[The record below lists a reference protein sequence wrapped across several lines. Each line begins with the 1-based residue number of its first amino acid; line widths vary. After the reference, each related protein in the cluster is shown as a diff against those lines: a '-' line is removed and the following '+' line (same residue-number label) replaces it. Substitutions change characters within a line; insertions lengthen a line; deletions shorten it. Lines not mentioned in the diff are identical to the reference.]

1 MDSSITRNYGGTGL
15 GLVISQRLTEM
26 MGGEIWVESTV
37 GKGSTFYFSIVVPA
51 IACLETHDAHHF
63 KARSSTRFSEYFPL
77 RILVAEDHAVNQKMI
92 RLLLQHLG
100 YHPDIVSNGNEVLEI
115 LQRQSYDV
123 VLMDIQM
130 PEMDGLS
137 TTRCIT
143 RLYASHRPSIIAMTA
158 NAMQGDQE
166 ECLSAG
172 MDDYISKPVRLEN
185 LIRVLSR
192 LQKRVEVFGKH
203 ETHTAPSQVAP
214 QTAKVSPLSLQT
226 LGSLRD
232 LFGEQDR
239 AMLTEIFEC
248 YLSEAP
254 QLLQAIDQAMLTGNA
269 LALAQSAHS
278 LKSSSAYVGAI
289 EVSRLCSE
297 LENIGR
303 RGSLAAIAHKV
314 HQLQVEYDRVKAA
327 LQQEL

>member
-1 MDSSITRNYGGTGL
+1 TPIRSWRRDTSSSDLVNLLGNAIKFTNMGEVTVSVSAQVQSDVAGKSTNSILNPQTALTAYRICFAVKDSGIGISPDRLERLFQPFSQVDSSITRNYGGTGL

-185 LIRVLSR
+185 LIRV
-192 LQKRVEVFGKH
+192 
-203 ETHTAPSQVAP
+203 
-214 QTAKVSPLSLQT
+214 
-226 LGSLRD
+226 
-232 LFGEQDR
+232 
-239 AMLTEIFEC
+239 
-248 YLSEAP
+248 
-254 QLLQAIDQAMLTGNA
+254 
-269 LALAQSAHS
+269 
-278 LKSSSAYVGAI
+278 
-289 EVSRLCSE
+289 
-297 LENIGR
+297 
-303 RGSLAAIAHKV
+303 
-314 HQLQVEYDRVKAA
+314 
-327 LQQEL
+327 